1 MKKVF
6 CLFRTSNF
14 TEMDKI
20 ERDRQKQL
28 CQQFID
34 ENEWLLIGEFW
45 QKEDHVV
52 DAPSPEDLF
61 PLLCWGA
68 KHQLFDILLVSE
80 FDRIGRFPM
89 ECSTAAAFFER
100 NNVEVWSVDHGHI
113 GGWLRVS

>member
-1 MKKVF
+1 MKKAF
-6 CLFRTSNF
+6 CLYRTKDF
-14 TEMDKI
+14 METDKI

-28 CQQFID
+28 CQHFID

-68 KHQLFDILLVSE
+68 KHKLFDILLVSG
-80 FDRIGRFPM
+80 FDRIGRFPV

-100 NNVEVWSVDHGHI
+100 SNVEVWSVDHGHI
-113 GGWLRVS
+113 GGWLQVS